1 MYSKISSANV
11 IGVDGFLVDV
21 EVDLSNG
28 LPSVILVGLAETS
41 VKESRERVISA
52 IKNSGFTLPS
62 KKIRINLAPADMRKE
77 GSLFDLPI
85 AIGILSA
92 LSYMDYSEFYKKYII
107 IGELSLDG
115 KLRKVRG
122 VLPICLMAKELGFE
136 GVILPYDNRYEGSI
150 VDGLKIYPFDN
161 LLDVVKFLRSELI
174 VEPFDEKKENF
185 IQYYDLDISDIK
197 GQWAVKRA
205 IEIAVAGGHNLLML
219 GPPGSGKTMFA
230 KRIPTLLPP
239 LTKEEALETTK
250 IYSIAGILKGG
261 VINQRPFR
269 SPHHSISDVGLIGG
283 GTHFQPGEVS
293 LAHNGVLFL
302 DELPEFSRKTL
313 EVLRQPLEDGYVVIS
328 RANYKV
334 KIPSRFMLVCAMNPC
349 PCGYFGY
356 GNCKCTVNQI
366 KQYQNKISGP
376 LLDRIDIHIEVPNVP
391 YEELRYKDGGD
402 SSAIIRERVLKVREI
417 QEKRFKNLNI
427 KTNGQMTEKEIVKF
441 CKLDLK
447 AEEFLL
453 SVSKKFNFSARA
465 IHKIIKVSRTIA
477 DISFSNEIKIEH
489 IAEAVSYRVLDKLN
503 NGLIERHY

>member
-21 EVDLSNG
+21 EVDISNG
-28 LPSVILVGLAETS
+28 IPSVILVGLAETS
-41 VKESRERVISA
+41 VKEAKERVMSA
-52 IKNSGFTLPS
+52 IKNMGFSMPS

-92 LSYMDYSEFYKKYII
+92 LGYIDYSEFYKKYVI

-115 KLRKVRG
+115 KIRKVKG
-122 VLPICLMAKELGFE
+122 VLPICLMARELNYE
-136 GVILPYDNRYEGSI
+136 GIIVPYENRYEASI
-150 VDGLKIYPFDN
+150 VDGIKVYPFEN
-161 LLDVVKFLRSELI
+161 LIDVVKFLRGELNK
-174 VEPFDEKKENF
+174 EPFDEKKEDFTNA
-185 IQYYDLDISDIK
+185 YDLDISDIR

-205 IEIAVAGGHNLLML
+205 IEVAVAGGHNLLML

-239 LTKEEALETTK
+239 LSKEEALETTK
-250 IYSIAGILKGG
+250 IYSIAGLLNSGIIK
-261 VINQRPFR
+261 VRPFR
-269 SPHHSISDVGLIGG
+269 NPHHSISDVGLIGG
-283 GTHFQPGEVS
+283 GSYFQPGEVS

-313 EVLRQPLEDGYVVIS
+313 EVLRQPLEDGYVIIS

-334 KIPSRFMLVCAMNPC
+334 KIPSKFMLVCAMNPC

-356 GNCKCTVNQI
+356 GNCKCSTYQI

-376 LLDRIDIHIEVPNVP
+376 LLDRIDIHIEVPNIP
-391 YEELRYKDGGD
+391 YEELKYKDGGE
-402 SSAIIRERVLKVREI
+402 SSYVIRERILKVYEIQKLRFKDSKIRTNSQIPEREI
-417 QEKRFKNLNI
+417 S
-427 KTNGQMTEKEIVKF
+427 KF
-441 CKLDLK
+441 CKMDIK
-447 AEEFLL
+447 AEEFLMN
-453 SVSKKFNFSARA
+453 VSKKFGFSARA

-477 DISFSNEIKIEH
+477 DLSNSDIIKVEH

-503 NGLIERHY
+503 NSLV

>member
-92 LSYMDYSEFYKKYII
+92 LGYIDYTEFYKKYII

-115 KLRKVRG
+115 ELRKVRG
-122 VLPICLMAKELGFE
+122 ALPICLMAKELGFE
-136 GVILPYDNRYEGSI
+136 GIILPYDNRYEGSI
-150 VDGLKIYPFDN
+150 IDDLKIYPFRN
-161 LLDVVKFLRSELI
+161 LLDVVKFLRNELK

-239 LTKEEALETTK
+239 LTREEALETTK
-250 IYSIAGILKGG
+250 IYSIAGILNGG
-261 VINQRPFR
+261 IINQRPFR
-269 SPHHSISDVGLIGG
+269 NPHHSISDVGLIGG

-334 KIPSRFMLVCAMNPC
+334 KIPSSLCSF
-349 PCGYFGY
+349 
-356 GNCKCTVNQI
+356 
-366 KQYQNKISGP
+366 
-376 LLDRIDIHIEVPNVP
+376 
-391 YEELRYKDGGD
+391 
-402 SSAIIRERVLKVREI
+402 VL
-417 QEKRFKNLNI
+417 
-427 KTNGQMTEKEIVKF
+427 
-441 CKLDLK
+441 
-447 AEEFLL
+447 
-453 SVSKKFNFSARA
+453 
-465 IHKIIKVSRTIA
+465 
-477 DISFSNEIKIEH
+477 
-489 IAEAVSYRVLDKLN
+489 
-503 NGLIERHY
+503 